1 MTLLLLTCTI
11 EESPTSSLTIFS
23 FNPPFTLSPGLYH
36 FKPCSESG
44 RFWLSVCCF
53 QSIDIERPVQSQVK
67 PNIGAPGKAPF
78 LTMLSESGSLP
89 MWFFL
94 VHNDFAKPV
103 SPLSQKGTAICPFAG
118 TGNQKPHSNP
128 QLFFLHTQP
137 QTRLHHYP
145 RCFLYMPKTFYLYCY
160 EPSRLPLSFS
170 WIPIR
175 VSDLI
180 SLSRSLLLF
189 HPSVCHMIYL
199 LECTV
204 CQALLLKAFQRLSTD
219 FRIKTKLKL
228 APAFSPA
235 ACSSTFLLAFSLPCF
250 SHTELL
256 PFSLTS
262 YTLLLPSL
270 CTC

>member
-44 RFWLSVCCF
+44 RFWLSICCF
-53 QSIDIERPVQSQVK
+53 RIDIERPVQSQVK
-67 PNIGAPGKAPF
+67 PNIRAPGKAPF

-94 VHNDFAKPV
+94 IHNDFAKPV

-128 QLFFLHTQP
+128 QLFFLHTQA
-137 QTRLHHYP
+137 QT
-145 RCFLYMPKTFYLYCY
+145 RCFLYMPKTFYLSCY
-160 EPSRLPLSFS
+160 EPSKLPLSVS

-189 HPSVCHMIYL
+189 HPSVTWSI
-199 LECTV
+199 
-204 CQALLLKAFQRLSTD
+204 F
-219 FRIKTKLKL
+219 
-228 APAFSPA
+228 
-235 ACSSTFLLAFSLPCF
+235 
-250 SHTELL
+250 
-256 PFSLTS
+256 
-262 YTLLLPSL
+262 
-270 CTC
+270 